1 MKSLFQFLSAPVA
14 AIALT
19 LILAVAGGIE
29 SGTVPFPVALVA
41 TVLLAGIE
49 IVAIKAITDKEAS
62 DHGKNPDE

>member
-1 MKSLFQFLSAPVA
+1 MKSLFQFFSAPVA

-41 TVLLAGIE
+41 TVLLVGIE
-49 IVAIKAITDKEAS
+49 IVAIKAINDKEEDENGAS
-62 DHGKNPDE
+62 

>member
-19 LILAVAGGIE
+19 LILAVVGGIE

-49 IVAIKAITDKEAS
+49 IVAIKAITDKEE
-62 DHGKNPDE
+62 DKNGES

>member
-29 SGTVPFPVALVA
+29 SGTVPFPVALAA

-49 IVAIKAITDKEAS
+49 IVAIKAITDKEEDENGAS
-62 DHGKNPDE
+62 

>member
-19 LILAVAGGIE
+19 LILAIAGGIE
-29 SGTVPFPVALVA
+29 NGTVPFPVALVA

-49 IVAIKAITDKEAS
+49 AVAIRAMVSRESEDDS
-62 DHGKNPDE
+62 L

>member
-49 IVAIKAITDKEAS
+49 IVAIRAMVSRESEDDS
-62 DHGKNPDE
+62 L

>member
-14 AIALT
+14 VIVLV
-19 LILAVAGGIE
+19 LILAFVGGIE

-49 IVAIKAITDKEAS
+49 IVAIKAITDKEEDENGAS
-62 DHGKNPDE
+62 